1 MSEHQFKIK
10 AILDSQQVQQEIQK
24 LKQQATSAPGSNG
37 AVGSQN
43 AFVSTI
49 EKLNSSIASLQKTI
63 QGLIQSNKTT
73 KISSQPAILA
83 PNRSQVIPPIA
94 LPHISGGSGKSSQA
108 KLGSYVQKVID
119 NQVKEAVLDAAMN
132 NPTALIQQ
140 MIHRYK
146 GIFFGSKGTE
156 AQQKAFNRLFN
167 GVVASDIVKDGKLT
181 PQAQAYFK
189 NYLPKPKPQPPKFLS
204 WQTPNFLP
212 SESRK
217 PSKQMMEGMRLM
229 AGSYIL
235 GGLSN
240 LGSGQTWE
248 ESPVSKGIG
257 TIAGAAS
264 SGMMAGGAAAMMGLG
279 PVGIGL
285 AAIVPVVQEFSKAIG
300 EIASEKILAV
310 ASALQRA
317 NSAWEEMYEDFQ
329 KWDFSQFKEKIRG
342 LDLNNLTGERAS
354 ARTQYQSDKAEYDA
368 FMSSWT
374 SKMRNLDNQYF
385 SGKIT
390 ADQYALGKEDL
401 NNEREALKEA
411 LEKSKDRLDAVNAVY
426 DDHKKALEDFNN
438 VVKQAADF
446 EKSLAEFD
454 AEQTT
459 ADILKTEDPEKI
471 KKLMPAIRAD
481 IDKANAIMSPIRSQ
495 GGLAEYEKETNTYRE
510 KLLTTEYGSSEYDS
524 LTEIVKAREEAAKAY
539 REAAADMMKAVGK
552 SKNLEAT
559 IDQLIK
565 QMEEIGRSVKA
576 EQKELAEYDESARN
590 KYDQRWGMTPKYQ
603 LDASS
608 QKYWSAAGGFKK
620 DYEEALK
627 KASLA
632 KTPEE
637 AKNAMDEAAIA
648 KSNWQFNQ
656 QQAQSFDQSIASMLQ
671 EQLSYLKTPDMT
683 QVNSL
688 AQNGYM
694 INKSDDEIRWK
705 MQTDYAS
712 QQTQLQ
718 REIRDRLQ
726 SMDSSATFQ

>member
-10 AILDSQQVQQEIQK
+10 AILDSQQVQQEIQRI
-24 LKQQATSAPGSNG
+24 KQQATNVPGSNG
-37 AVGSQN
+37 SVGSQN

-73 KISSQPAILA
+73 KVSAQPAMLA
-83 PNRSQVIPPIA
+83 PNKSQAIPPIA
-94 LPHISGGSGKSSQA
+94 LPHISGGSGVNY
-108 KLGSYVQKVID
+108 GRVVQSFIEH
-119 NQVKEAVLDAAMN
+119 QVNEAVLDAALH
-132 NPTALIQQ
+132 NPTALYSQQ
-140 MIHRYK
+140 ISGWK
-146 GIFFGSKGTE
+146 GIFGGTKGSQ
-156 AQQKAFNRLFN
+156 AQQDTFKRLFD
-167 GVVASDIVKDGKLT
+167 GIIASDIVKDGKLT
-181 PQAQAYFK
+181 PQAQDYFK
-189 NYLPKPKPQPPKFLS
+189 DYLPKPPPTWLQQKMPGFFPTE
-204 WQTPNFLP
+204 Q
-212 SESRK
+212 RK

-229 AGSYIL
+229 AGSYVL

-248 ESPVSKGIG
+248 EAPVSKGIG
-257 TIAGAAS
+257 AVAGAAS

-279 PVGIGL
+279 PLGI
-285 AAIVPVVQEFSKAIG
+285 AAAAAVPVVQELSKAIG
-300 EIASEKILAV
+300 EIASEKILGV

-317 NSAWEEMYEDFQ
+317 NSAWEDIYEDFQ
-329 KWDFSQFKEKIRG
+329 KWDFSQFKEKISG
-342 LDLNNLTGERAS
+342 LDLNNLTGERTS
-354 ARTQYQSDKAEYDA
+354 ARTQYQSDKADYDA

-374 SKMRNLDNQYF
+374 SKMRNLDSQYF

-390 ADQYALGKEDL
+390 ENQYALGKEDL
-401 NNEREALKEA
+401 NNERESLKEA
-411 LEKSKDRLDAVNAVY
+411 LQKSKDRLDAVNAVY

-454 AEQTT
+454 VEQTT
-459 ADILKTEDPEKI
+459 KDILKTEDPEKI

-481 IDKANAIMSPIRSQ
+481 IDKANAAMAPIREQ
-495 GGLAEYEKETNTYRE
+495 GGLAEYEKETNKYRE
-510 KLLTTEYGSSEYDS
+510 KLLTTEYGTAEYDS
-524 LTEIVKAREEAAKAY
+524 LTEIIKAREEAARAY
-539 REAAADMMKAVGK
+539 KEAAADMMKAVGK
-552 SKNLEAT
+552 SKNLEST

-565 QMEEIGRSVKA
+565 QMEEIGRSIKA
-576 EQKELAEYDESARN
+576 QQKEVAEYDESARN
-590 KYDQRWGMTPKYQ
+590 KYDQRWGNMSKAQ

-648 KSNWQFNQ
+648 KNNWQFSQ
-656 QQAQSFDQSIASMLQ
+656 QQAESFDQSIVSMLQ
-671 EQLSYLKTPDMT
+671 EKLSDLKAPDMT

-694 INKSDDEIRWK
+694 INKNDDEIRWK